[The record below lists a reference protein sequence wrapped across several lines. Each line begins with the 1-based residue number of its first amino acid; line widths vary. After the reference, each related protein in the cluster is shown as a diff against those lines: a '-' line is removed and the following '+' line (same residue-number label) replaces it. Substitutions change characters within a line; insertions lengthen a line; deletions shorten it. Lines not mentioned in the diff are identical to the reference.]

1 VSYKAIS
8 EGSSV
13 HDLRMCLMWA
23 APCLWAE
30 PAARRPSAVL
40 LGVPDQ
46 VGYLSDSLNLHM
58 NGLRPLPPALA
69 LGGKPTATHA
79 RGGLPGRA
87 RVQRTGRRSKH
98 ARVSPP

>member
-8 EGSSV
+8 EGSRI

-30 PAARRPSAVL
+30 PAARLPSAVL
-40 LGVPDQ
+40 LGAPDE
-46 VGYLSDSLNLHM
+46 VGCLSDSLNLCLD
-58 NGLRPLPPALA
+58 GLGPLPPALA

-79 RGGLPGRA
+79 GGGLPGKA
-87 RVQRTGRRSKH
+87 RVQRTGCRSKH